1 MSSSASIAS
10 RPTFGE
16 TYANGEFKTVVFR
29 VNDDETFMK
38 AHLGVLKSR
47 ESRGYAEFSFPNAER
62 LLNVM
67 TSKRWD
73 ILTIMAGAG
82 EISIREVARRVNR
95 DVKAV
100 HGDVTEL
107 MRRHIIDRG
116 PAGGVIFPYDN
127 LHLDLSYTAAA

>member
-1 MSSSASIAS
+1 MSSSALIAS

-16 TYANGEFKTVVFR
+16 TYDSGEFKTVVFS
-29 VNDDETFMK
+29 VNDEETFMRG
-38 AHLGVLKSR
+38 HIDVLKSG
-47 ESRGYAEFSFPNAER
+47 ESRGYAEFSFPNADR
-62 LLNVM
+62 LLSVI

-73 ILTIMAGAG
+73 ILTVMAGAG
-82 EISIREVARRVNR
+82 EMSIREVARRVKR

-116 PAGGVIFPYDN
+116 PGGGVIFPYEN

>member
-1 MSSSASIAS
+1 MRGHI
-10 RPTFGE
+10 
-16 TYANGEFKTVVFR
+16 
-29 VNDDETFMK
+29 D
-38 AHLGVLKSR
+38 VLESG
-47 ESRGYAEFSFPNAER
+47 ESRGYAEFSFPNADR
-62 LLNVM
+62 LLSVI

-73 ILTIMAGAG
+73 ILTVMAGAG
-82 EISIREVARRVNR
+82 EMSIREVARRVKR

-116 PAGGVIFPYDN
+116 PGGGVIFPFEN